1 MLLLQFSKLQNAK
14 MSINL
19 NIKNEFSP
27 LKSVVVGIADDRG
40 NIVHQNNPKISK
52 YLNHGNFPTESELI
66 IQVNNFA
73 QKIEEQGVNVFRPN
87 NIPNQDQIFTRDISF
102 VIDDKIVKSN
112 MKKENRKIEL
122 QGIDQVFNQIP
133 EYNILEVPVNATIEG
148 GDVIIHNNYI
158 FVGLSSRTN
167 YYGFEFIKNNFPEFE
182 VIPFQLYVSD
192 NPVSNILH
200 LDCAFQPFGDKY
212 VMLYEDG
219 FIHHPDQIFDI
230 FGEKNIIKVTQFEM
244 YHMNP
249 NIFSINP
256 ELIITDKMFER
267 VNKIVNELG
276 IKTIEID
283 YQKVSRLGGLFRC
296 STLPLERE

>member
-1 MLLLQFSKLQNAK
+1 MNIKLNV
-14 MSINL
+14 
-19 NIKNEFSP
+19 KNEFSS
-27 LKSVVVGIADDRG
+27 LKSVVVGIANDRG
-40 NIVHQNNPKISK
+40 NIVHENNPKISK
-52 YLNHGNFPTESELI
+52 YLTQGNFPHESELI
-66 IQVNNFA
+66 EQVNNFA
-73 QKIEEQGVNVFRPN
+73 HKIEERGVNVLRPD

-102 VIDDKIVKSN
+102 VIGDKIIKSN

-122 QGIDQVFNQIP
+122 QGIDKIFKQIP
-133 EYNILEVPVNATIEG
+133 QDKILEVPNNATIEG
-148 GDVIIHNNYI
+148 GDVIVHNQYI

-182 VIPFQLYVSD
+182 VIPFQLSVTD
-192 NPVSNILH
+192 NPATNILH
-200 LDCAFQPFGDKY
+200 LDCAFQPLGGKY
-212 VMLYEDG
+212 VLLFEDG
-219 FIHHPDQIFDI
+219 FIHFPDQICDI
-230 FGEKNIIKVTQFEM
+230 FGKENIIKINQFEM

-267 VNKIVNELG
+267 VNKIINEKG
-276 IKTIEID
+276 IETIEID